1 MFPFLLLL
9 TDIGTFEPAKV
20 AQWMVFIDFVIPGKE
35 NLKSEEHEIA
45 YVSFNIFEIL
55 TIVSTL

>member
-9 TDIGTFEPAKV
+9 TDIGTFEPAKLRSE
-20 AQWMVFIDFVIPGKE
+20 WFLLDFVILAGKQ

-45 YVSFNIFEIL
+45 DVSFNR
-55 TIVSTL
+55 